1 LVENYPLSLRT
12 RKNQVQVF
20 SDNYFAGL
28 VLTPF
33 DNEQIWDSNYQ
44 QAEGWMSKSFTENAP
59 ARLIFDSPELI
70 GDTLNFK
77 VRLISQK
84 RTKQVLEIT
93 QDSQVIS
100 TVELQPA
107 ECKDISGVLLLSKGN
122 ILEIK
127 GAESLFAIASFKY
140 DYACTFEPKEGQ
152 YFWKELFPKNPN
164 ELPNAKSLE
173 YFSDIFPENIP
184 QIRDT
189 LFTKATQMVL
199 WEKPVE
205 ITKLSPI
212 RNWQPD
218 TTANF
223 LIVTHENLWKSAQNY
238 ASYRSSQAGGAYRCE
253 VVTSRML
260 YDYFNHGDK
269 STLAFYRY
277 FSLFQS
283 QKVCNDLATWYCR
296 LSPNGTEEPIS
307 LC

>member
-1 LVENYPLSLRT
+1 VLTYEPLQKSVFRIRTERQNLAENYPLSLIT

-44 QAEGWMSKSFTENAP
+44 QAEGWISKSFTENAP
-59 ARLIFDSPELI
+59 ARFIFDSPELI

-84 RTKQVLEIT
+84 RTKQVLQIT

-100 TVELQPA
+100 TFEIQPA
-107 ECKDISGVLLLSKGN
+107 ECKDISGMLLFSKGN

-127 GAESLFAIASFKY
+127 GAESLFAVASFNY
-140 DYACTFEPKEGQ
+140 DYACPFCIKEGQ
-152 YFWKELFPKNPN
+152 YFWKLPFPKKIPMTSSTLKVWNI
-164 ELPNAKSLE
+164 
-173 YFSDIFPENIP
+173 SDESFPENIP
-184 QIRDT
+184 QIGDT

-199 WEKPVE
+199 WEKLVE
-205 ITKLSPI
+205 VTKLSPI

-277 FSLFQS
+277 FLFFKATPSL
-283 QKVCNDLATWYCR
+283 
-296 LSPNGTEEPIS
+296 
-307 LC
+307 